1 MKLVVAF
8 VRPEALERIAA
19 RLAASGVRGMTVSEA
34 RGFGRQSGRE
44 VTHRG
49 PEDEVSLVP
58 KLRVEVLVPDDLAGG
73 AVRAIEASA
82 RTGEVGD
89 GKVMVLP
96 VEEAVRI
103 RTGERGVDAV

>member
-8 VRPEALERIAA
+8 VRPGALERISV
-19 RLAASGVRGMTVSEA
+19 RLGASGVQGMTVSEA
-34 RGFGRQSGRE
+34 RGFGRQSGRSE
-44 VTHRG
+44 VHLG
-49 PEDEVSLVP
+49 AEDEVTLVP
-58 KLRVEVLVPDDLAGG
+58 KLRVEVLVPDELAGG
-73 AVRAIEASA
+73 AVRAIEEAA

-103 RTGERGVDAV
+103 RTGERGSDAV